1 MTANNKPLHLW
12 VGATRPKTLWAAVAP
27 VIIGLTL
34 SYDDG
39 YFDSLVALLT
49 LLCAI
54 LIQVGTNFANDYYDG
69 LRGSD
74 KPSDR
79 LGPLRLTQSGLVK
92 PEVMHRAYISIFII
106 AVILGCYLISIGGW
120 PILVIGFLSILF
132 GILYT
137 SGPLPLA
144 YIGLGDIFVVIF
156 FGPVA
161 STGAYYLQ
169 SGYFSSTAIVAGI
182 APGLLST
189 ALLTVNNLRDRESDA
204 LSNKKTLAVRFGG
217 KFAKIEYLLCITGA
231 SSIPIILLS
240 QDQHHP
246 YIFIASIIFFLAF
259 PAFKVILSQ
268 PVSNELNKVLA
279 LTGKLLLMYS
289 IAFMVGWL
297 L

>member
-1 MTANNKPLHLW
+1 MAVKNKPLSLW

-39 YFDSLVALLT
+39 YFDLLVALLT
-49 LLCAI
+49 LSCAL

-79 LGPLRLTQSGLVK
+79 LGPTRLTQSGLVK
-92 PEVMHRAYISIFII
+92 PEVMRAAYVAIFIV
-106 AVILGCYLISIGGW
+106 AVLLGCYLIYIGGW
-120 PILVIGFLSILF
+120 PILIIGFFSILF

-137 SGPLPLA
+137 SGPMPLA
-144 YIGLGDIFVVIF
+144 YIGLGDVFVIIF

-161 STGAYYLQ
+161 SAGAYYLQ
-169 SGYFSSTAIVAGI
+169 SGYFSTTAITAGI

-189 ALLTVNNLRDRESDA
+189 ALLTVNNLRDRVSDA
-204 LSNKKTLAVRFGG
+204 RSNKKTLAVRFGER
-217 KFAKIEYLLCITGA
+217 FAKMEYLLCITGA
-231 SSIPIILLS
+231 SSIPIILLLNNR
-240 QDQHHP
+240 DHP
-246 YIFIASIIFFLAF
+246 YIFMASSIFFLAF

-268 PVSNELNKVLA
+268 PVSSELNKVLA
-279 LTGKLLLMYS
+279 LTGKLLLTYS
-289 IAFMVGWL
+289 IAFALGWL